1 MLLLSFVG
9 KIPIMKNFAHAILMA
24 DYLKLLLVT
33 KIMDFALLGH
43 RIVSIESN
51 LLQMCLVASFSA
63 AIIAITAII

>member
-1 MLLLSFVG
+1 MT
-9 KIPIMKNFAHAILMA
+9 KFAHAILMA

-33 KIMDFALLGH
+33 KIMDFVLLGH
-43 RIVSIESN
+43 RIVWIESN